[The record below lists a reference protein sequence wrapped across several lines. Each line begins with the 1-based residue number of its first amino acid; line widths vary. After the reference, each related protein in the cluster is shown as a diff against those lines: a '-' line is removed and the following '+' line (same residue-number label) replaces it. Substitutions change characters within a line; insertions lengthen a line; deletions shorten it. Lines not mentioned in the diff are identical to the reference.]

1 MINKYVK
8 YDGPNPKD
16 INSAFPEHTYEKIT
30 NLLTGK
36 QCSAIYEKSL
46 IKLGY
51 TKQTYSEKF
60 PGAPLNSQEY
70 ADRRSKIMTDLN
82 TNSHEF
88 QDARVNG
95 MKQFYASEEGLKNR
109 IKQSA
114 RAKEQHRNG
123 QADYVREYFET
134 KYQGS
139 ELQKRKSQRM
149 IEYNPMHNHATV
161 KKAKSTYIE
170 NLEKGQHQERW
181 KRRKYKDTTLT
192 YQSRLERHFLE
203 YAESIGI
210 LDRVTNGKVFNDELY
225 EKYYYE
231 CDFILD
237 DNIAIEI
244 KSWYVEQLQEK
255 NNPGDLNKKR
265 SLVERSGYSFIY
277 LKDKEYSPL
286 QEIL

>member
-16 INSAFPEHTYEKIT
+16 INSTFPEHTYEKIT

-60 PGAPLNSQEY
+60 SDAPLNSQAY
-70 ADRRSKIMTDLN
+70 ADKRSKTMTALN
-82 TNSHEF
+82 ESNNEF
-88 QDARVNG
+88 NKKRIEG
-95 MKQFYASEEGLKNR
+95 RKKFYKSEAGRAEIL
-109 IKQSA
+109 KQSE

-134 KYQGS
+134 RYQGS
-139 ELQKRKSQRM
+139 EVQRNKREM
-149 IEYNPMHNHATV
+149 MLNHNPMSNPESV
-161 KKAKSTYIE
+161 KKAKETYIK
-170 NLEKGQHQERW
+170 NLEEGKHQERW
-181 KRRKYKDTTLT
+181 KRRKYKHTDLT

-203 YAESIGI
+203 YAETNEMLHRIS
-210 LDRVTNGKVFNDELY
+210 NGKAFNDELY

-255 NNPGDLNKKR
+255 NNPGDLCEKR
-265 SLVERSGYSFIY
+265 KLVERSGYSFIY
-277 LKDKEYSPL
+277 LKDKDYSPL